1 MPPVLPLSLLMG
13 LDPGVS
19 AHRAGLCTVKAVA
32 EVATSRSGRIL
43 WPFLKVSLWI
53 AGLCRFRRDR
63 PRDRSAALAIGMA
76 WGAGRAD
83 LRAGCRGRRGLVPVA
98 PDLASGCAAPR
109 AFRSCHGSGC
119 GLLPGGNDR
128 LIRFGLPELS
138 PHALPGRIAVIVGIA
153 LALTLLRRFGRPMPV
168 IFCEADICRTTM

>member
-1 MPPVLPLSLLMG
+1 MLFTLGGLPLGMTG
-13 LDPGVS
+13 LHRRRRRATDELSSCHISVVGLADRTCGYAGV
-19 AHRAGLCTVKAVA
+19 
-32 EVATSRSGRIL
+32 
-43 WPFLKVSLWI
+43 
-53 AGLCRFRRDR
+53 
-63 PRDRSAALAIGMA
+63 
-76 WGAGRAD
+76 GAGAQI
-83 LRAGCRGRRGLVPVA
+83 VPVA
-98 PDLASGCAAPR
+98 PDPASSCAAPR
-109 AFRSCHGSGC
+109 DFRSCHASGC